1 MFTFVHFRPTIKE
14 LNIQPE
20 EVLDILLEKDRSPDN
35 PVVSETL
42 EILEMLP
49 DIVEMRGGY
58 VVFDDIE
65 LFRQEGQIRI
75 NNVKL
80 YPHRKITGYMKEAEK
95 IAVFISTA
103 GDGFTRFTEKYN
115 REGEY
120 LKSYIVDIFGSLMAE
135 KTIDYIQNNLE
146 KDMLETGLHISN
158 RYSPGYCNWE
168 VNDQKQ
174 LFGLLP
180 DNECNI
186 LLTDSCLMLPIK
198 SVSGIIGIGPDIQK
212 KSYACEI
219 CENIT
224 CVYRNLRNKN
234 Q

>member
-1 MFTFVHFRPTIKE
+1 MSSFIHYRPDVKDLEIT
-14 LNIQPE
+14 PD
-20 EVLDILLEKDRSPDN
+20 EVLDILQQKDRSPDN

-42 EILEMLP
+42 EIFEMLP

-58 VVFDDIE
+58 VVFDDME
-65 LFRQEGQIRI
+65 LFRQEGKIRI
-75 NNVKL
+75 NKVML
-80 YPHRKITGYMKEAEK
+80 HPHRKITGYMKDAEK

-115 REGEY
+115 KEGEY
-120 LKSYIVDIFGSLMAE
+120 LKSYIVDIFGSFIAE
-135 KTIDYIQNNLE
+135 KTIDYIQKNLE
-146 KDMLETGLHISN
+146 NEMQDFGLHISN

-168 VNDQKQ
+168 VKDQKQ
-174 LFGLLP
+174 LFDLLP

-198 SVSGIIGIGPDIQK
+198 SVSGIIGIGPDIKK

-219 CENIT
+219 CENKT
-224 CVYRNLRNKN
+224 CVYRKNKSSW
-234 Q
+234 